1 MRIQMKNFIMTLCL
15 VGASVA
21 LAACAGTGDGKTYP
35 APYAHERTAGG
46 TTAPVAAAEPM
57 FEKKMRK

>member
-1 MRIQMKNFIMTLCL
+1 MKNIIMTLCL

-21 LAACAGTGDGKTYP
+21 LAACSSTGDGKTYP

-46 TTAPVAAAEPM
+46 QTAAPVAAAEPV
-57 FEKKMRK
+57 FEKKLRK